1 MALQQFFMDHVS
13 LAAAHQ
19 IPILNDEE
27 WRQIVTT
34 ESIPPRVR
42 ELFAATQ
49 TQENKQ
55 RVAALLQR
63 NAISI
68 LTEAD
73 RSYPDLLRESV
84 SPPPLIYVQGN
95 IDAAR
100 RGGVAIVGS
109 RKATSYGLRVTRS
122 IVQALAP
129 LHVPIISGLAYGI
142 DAAAHTVALEAG
154 TPTVAVFGCGIDEIY
169 PYPHIAMAEKIIAQG
184 GALISEFPLGAR
196 PLPRNFPRRNRII
209 AGLAQATVVV
219 EAAERSGS
227 LVTAKFAVEANR
239 DLWVVPGPITSPLSA
254 GPNSW
259 LKLGATPLIH
269 PRDLAA
275 HFGVPKNN
283 FDQHLPSDS
292 RSSSILKVL
301 ERGPL
306 HIDEIILS
314 CTLEPSAAAAA
325 LTRLEL
331 DGLVVSVGA
340 MTYSLSHESFPGDR

>member
-1 MALQQFFMDHVS
+1 MNHVS

-19 IPILNDEE
+19 IPILNDQE
-27 WRQIVTT
+27 WKQIVITGT
-34 ESIPPRVR
+34 APTRVR
-42 ELFAATQ
+42 NLFAATQ
-49 TQENKQ
+49 TPANKE
-55 RVAALLQR
+55 RVAALLEKYD
-63 NAISI
+63 ISI
-68 LTEAD
+68 LTESD

-84 SPPPLIYVQGN
+84 SPPPLIYVRGN

-142 DAAAHTVALEAG
+142 DAAAHTVALESG
-154 TPTVAVFGCGIDEIY
+154 TPTIAVFGCGIDEIY
-169 PYPHIAMAEKIIAQG
+169 PYVHTAMAEKIIAQG
-184 GALISEFPLGAR
+184 GTLISEFPLGAR

-239 DLWVVPGPITSPLSA
+239 DLWVVPGPVTSPLSA

-259 LKLGATPLIH
+259 LRLGATPLIH
-269 PRDLAA
+269 PHELASQ
-275 HFGVPKNN
+275 FGLPNSTL
-283 FDQHLPSDS
+283 DQHLPSDS
-292 RSSSILKVL
+292 RSALILKQL
-301 ERGPL
+301 AQGPQ

-314 CTLEPSAAAAA
+314 CTLEPSVAAAA

>member
-1 MALQQFFMDHVS
+1 MDHVS

-19 IPILNDEE
+19 IPILNDQE
-27 WRQIVTT
+27 WRQIVTSST
-34 ESIPPRVR
+34 VPTRVR

-49 TQENKQ
+49 TPANKE
-55 RVAALLQR
+55 RVAALLKR
-63 NAISI
+63 ENISI

-73 RSYPDLLRESV
+73 QQYPDLLRESV
-84 SPPPLIYVQGN
+84 SPPPLIYIRGN

-142 DAAAHTVALEAG
+142 DAAAHTVALETGA
-154 TPTVAVFGCGIDEIY
+154 PTIAVFGCGIDEIY
-169 PYPHIAMAEKIIAQG
+169 PYPHIAIAEKIIVSG

-259 LKLGATPLIH
+259 LRLGATPLIH
-269 PRDLAA
+269 PHELALQ
-275 HFGVPKNN
+275 FGLPNKTV
-283 FDQHLPSDS
+283 DQHLPSDS
-292 RSSSILKVL
+292 RSALILKQL
-301 ERGPL
+301 AQGPQ

>member
-1 MALQQFFMDHVS
+1 MDSIS

-19 IPILNDEE
+19 VPILNDQE
-27 WRQIVTT
+27 WKQIVTT
-34 ESIPPRVR
+34 QTIPPRVR
-42 ELFAATQ
+42 KLVRATQ
-49 TQENKQ
+49 TPENLE
-55 RVAALLQR
+55 RVAALLER
-63 NAISI
+63 YHISI
-68 LTEAD
+68 LTESD
-73 RSYPDLLRESV
+73 QSYPDLLRESV
-84 SPPPLIYVQGN
+84 SPPPLLYIRGN
-95 IDAAR
+95 IEAAR

-129 LHVPIISGLAYGI
+129 LRVPIISGLAYGI
-142 DAAAHTVALEAG
+142 DAAAHTTALESG

-169 PYPHIAMAEKIIAQG
+169 PYVHTEVAEKIITQG

-239 DLWVVPGPITSPLSA
+239 DLWVVPGPITSELSA
-254 GPNSW
+254 GPLSW
-259 LKLGATPLIH
+259 LKLGATPLLH

-275 HFGVPKNN
+275 RFGETNSAPQPVFPR
-283 FDQHLPSDS
+283 DPTLQQ
-292 RSSSILKVL
+292 ILEFLKD
-301 ERGPL
+301 GPR

-314 CTLEPSAAAAA
+314 CTLEPSTANA
-325 LTRLEL
+325 
-331 DGLVVSVGA
+331 
-340 MTYSLSHESFPGDR
+340 SLNYQMNQKIFHWIL